1 MKAFLNPFYIFYNI
15 CLAGEIFT
23 LNCSYLGLMLL
34 VYVPT
39 TGIFKMGQTRPLFVY
54 FILFTRYTYIAQNLT
69 TTEKA

>member
-39 TGIFKMGQTRPLFVY
+39 
-54 FILFTRYTYIAQNLT
+54 
-69 TTEKA
+69 

>member
-39 TGIFKMGQTRPLFVY
+39 YLPQVFSKWVKPGLFLC
-54 FILFTRYTYIAQNLT
+54 ILFFSLDIPI
-69 TTEKA
+69 